1 MKKNWDLLLNFWQY
15 RKSKFFLRMK
25 ISMILLLVGVMH
37 LSANT
42 FSQTKVSLNMKDAT
56 VQEVFSNLEKMTN
69 YTFLY
74 KLDLVNKC
82 GKVNVDATD
91 QDFSQLLL
99 ELLNPLGLSFTIDDQ
114 VVVITASKAKD
125 DVEKELTIKGR
136 VFMKDSTGVPGA
148 TVILKGT
155 STGVITN
162 MAGEFT
168 ITIPYTESPVLIF
181 SFLGMKT
188 REVRYVG
195 QKEMMV
201 LMEED
206 VKAMDEVIVTGYQRI
221 RKSDMVGSTNSV
233 KREDLFFNGTNS
245 IEQMLQGKLPGMV
258 VMNTSGLVGKRQKV
272 RVRGT
277 STLLGNQEPV
287 WVVDGII
294 QEDPLP
300 FKTRELDALGNISQ
314 DNFDMVKDFVG
325 NAISWL
331 NPNDIQD
338 ITVLKDASATAIYG
352 VKAANG
358 VIVITTK
365 KGERGRLSLNYSGN
379 FSVGEKL
386 NYDKLEI
393 MNSKQR
399 VDLSR
404 EAYERGAQVPNDK
417 IGYIGLAL
425 AYQRGEISYDEFD
438 RGAKALESVNTNWFD
453 VLYQTPFSHSHSLSF
468 SGGNENSTYYASLGY
483 SSNQNTAKGNSQTS
497 YTGRLNLSST
507 FWNKLRLNVSLSGSH
522 TETKAFANG
531 VDPFNYAI
539 NANRAIAC
547 YEEDGSL
554 FYYASGDDGYDYNIL
569 NELKYSVPANSTVV
583 GVKARVVKIG
593 GERVSTTPSFDLDQ
607 IHMPD
612 PVAQEL
618 CQLTRRVY
626 ENEQRIRKAEEDARE
641 YDE

>member
-1 MKKNWDLLLNFWQY
+1 
-15 RKSKFFLRMK
+15 
-25 ISMILLLVGVMH
+25 
-37 LSANT
+37 
-42 FSQTKVSLNMKDAT
+42 
-56 VQEVFSNLEKMTN
+56 
-69 YTFLY
+69 
-74 KLDLVNKC
+74 
-82 GKVNVDATD
+82 
-91 QDFSQLLL
+91 
-99 ELLNPLGLSFTIDDQ
+99 
-114 VVVITASKAKD
+114 
-125 DVEKELTIKGR
+125 
-136 VFMKDSTGVPGA
+136 
-148 TVILKGT
+148 
-155 STGVITN
+155 
-162 MAGEFT
+162 
-168 ITIPYTESPVLIF
+168 
-181 SFLGMKT
+181 
-188 REVRYVG
+188 
-195 QKEMMV
+195 
-201 LMEED
+201 
-206 VKAMDEVIVTGYQRI
+206 MDEVVVTGYQAV
-221 RKSDMVGSTNSV
+221 KKKAMAGSYSKVDADELVMTGSQT
-233 KREDLFFNGTNS
+233 L
-245 IEQMLQGKLPGMV
+245 EQMLQGKLPGVMV
-258 VMNTSGLVGKRQKV
+258 INQSGLTGTRQKV

-277 STLLGNQEPV
+277 STLVGNADPV

-294 QEDPLP
+294 QQDPLP
-300 FKTRELDALGNISQ
+300 FSTSELTNIGD
-314 DNFDMVKDFVG
+314 DNMDMIKNFVG
-325 NAISWL
+325 GAIAWL

-554 FYYASGDDGYDYNIL
+554 FYYASGDNGYDYNIL
-569 NELKYSVPANSTVV
+569 NELKYSGNENRSRSLNLSVD
-583 GVKARVVKIG
+583 ARWTILDGFVF
-593 GERVSTTPSFDLDQ
+593 STTLGGGSISTFGESWFTERTHY
-607 IHMPD
+607 IAGTVGIIM
-612 PVAQEL
+612 ANTM
-618 CQLTRRVY
+618 CLTRISKFRLCPM
-626 ENEQRIRKAEEDARE
+626 EAS
-641 YDE
+641 